1 MDYFIARCQ
10 EVYFTTED
18 YSDATF
24 IIANFGLYGIFV
36 EFGFCEK
43 EPATRDEYQR
53 YVQVC
58 KDNLEAALANLN
70 ILMPVTMDSIVAL
83 TVGVS
88 SPTCDPHTTLD
99 QSLTS
104 VGNSWNRNFKAISQL
119 DSCLNSYLHVPNI
132 GVQSLFFHGA

>member
-1 MDYFIARCQ
+1 VDYFISRCQ
-10 EVYFTTED
+10 EVYFATED

-36 EFGFCEK
+36 EYGFCEK
-43 EPATRDEYQR
+43 EPATREEYQR

-70 ILMPVTMDSIVAL
+70 LLMPVTMESVVAL

-88 SPTCDPHTTLD
+88 SRMCSSHTSLE

-104 VGNSWNRNFKAISQL
+104 AGNSWDRNFKAISQL
-119 DSCLNSYLHVPNI
+119 DSCVNSYSHVPNL
-132 GVQSLFFHGA
+132 GL